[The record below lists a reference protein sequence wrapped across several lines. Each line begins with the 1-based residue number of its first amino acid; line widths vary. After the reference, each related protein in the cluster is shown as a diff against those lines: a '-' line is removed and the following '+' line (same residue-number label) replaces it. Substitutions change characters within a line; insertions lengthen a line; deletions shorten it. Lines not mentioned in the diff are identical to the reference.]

1 MAELSEIDGL
11 ETYEPQRIKD
21 LTYED
26 KTRALESLI
35 LISEKRADQ
44 DGKSKIK
51 GRCVAVGSKQ
61 RSYDG
66 YEKSDGSSPT
76 VITDSI
82 FLTGVIEANENRAMS
97 TIDVGNA
104 FIQADNDERIL
115 MLVRGKVAELMV
127 RVNPTLYRPYITY
140 SKKGVPML
148 YVRLPKAL
156 YGMLRAAL
164 LFYKRLR
171 KDLEFMGFEINP
183 YDPCVANMMV
193 NGAQCTVCW
202 HVDDL
207 KVSHVDEAVVTA
219 FSLKLADLYKGRV
232 KTHRGKVFDYLGMDL
247 DYGSS
252 PGALIV
258 SMIKYLTTCLEEWPE
273 ELRGSKIN
281 PHSDNLFTIR
291 EDEDRE
297 LLPEELASQ
306 FHRTVAQ
313 LLFLCMRARPDIQTA
328 VSVLTMRVKSP
339 DVDDWGK
346 LRHCLLYLKG
356 TRHMKRYLSADSLS
370 HIHWYVDASY
380 GVHWDS
386 KGHTGAM
393 MTMGRGALINI
404 SRKHKLNVGSSTESE
419 LVSIADV
426 LGVMMWSK
434 YFMEAQ
440 GYTIENNVLYQDNKS
455 TILLAKNVRMSA
467 GKASRHI
474 KNRFFLITDK
484 IAQDELTVQHRGTEL
499 MWADGNTK
507 PLQGNGFRL
516 FRSVLMGIQPD
527 YDDDDERRNTHPLLL
542 PKAETEGIIS
552 KQDIDVLRR
561 AIGPA
566 EEQEHKTDVNSKSIS
581 PVNTVA
587 KRRSVL
593 DDNRYGPGNR
603 PHWALSRTRF
613 PNLIRALNTEPDMD
627 TRKRVSSLY
636 HGLMT

>member
-1 MAELSEIDGL
+1 M
-11 ETYEPQRIKD
+11 
-21 LTYED
+21 
-26 KTRALESLI
+26 
-35 LISEKRADQ
+35 
-44 DGKSKIK
+44 
-51 GRCVAVGSKQ
+51 AVGSKQ
-61 RSYDG
+61 RTYDG

-115 MLVRGKVAELMV
+115 MLLRGKVAELMV
-127 RVNPTLYRPYITY
+127 RVNPVLYRPYITY
-140 SKKGVPML
+140 SKKGVTML
-148 YVRLPKAL
+148 YVRLSKAL

-171 KDLEFMGFEINP
+171 KDLETMGFEVNP
-183 YDPCVANMMV
+183 YDPCVANKMV

-247 DYGSS
+247 DYGSE

-258 SMIKYLTTCLEEWPE
+258 SMIKYLTKVLEEWPE

-281 PHSDNLFTIR
+281 PHSDFLFNIR
-291 EDEDRE
+291 EDDDRE

-328 VSVLTMRVKSP
+328 VSFLTTRVKSP

-346 LRHCLLYLKG
+346 LRHCLQYLKG
-356 TRHMKRYLSADSLS
+356 TRHMKRYLSANSLT

-386 KGHTGAM
+386 KGHTGAL

-426 LGVMMWSK
+426 LGIMMWSK
-434 YFMEAQ
+434 YFMESQ

-455 TILLAKNVRMSA
+455 TILLAKNGRMSA

-484 IAQDELTVQHRGTEL
+484 VAQEDLTIKHRGT
-499 MWADGNTK
+499 K
-507 PLQGNGFRL
+507 
-516 FRSVLMGIQPD
+516 
-527 YDDDDERRNTHPLLL
+527 
-542 PKAETEGIIS
+542 
-552 KQDIDVLRR
+552 
-561 AIGPA
+561 
-566 EEQEHKTDVNSKSIS
+566 
-581 PVNTVA
+581 
-587 KRRSVL
+587 
-593 DDNRYGPGNR
+593 
-603 PHWALSRTRF
+603 
-613 PNLIRALNTEPDMD
+613 
-627 TRKRVSSLY
+627 
-636 HGLMT
+636 